1 MKNSLENFWSDRL
14 SDNTAK
20 MLILVSDCLSRTYK
34 KHAKIASFRA
44 KGLSLEKKR
53 KIRAVF
59 CQYTQQNRRLIKD
72 EYDAVDVGAMA
83 PKRFH
88 GVGEKMLNGLL
99 ADAHLLGC
107 FSVGQSVALAEQQ
120 GLALAVG

>member
-20 MLILVSDCLSRTYK
+20 MLILVSDCLSKTYK
-34 KHAKIASFRA
+34 KRAKIASFRA
-44 KGLSLEKKR
+44 KGLSLAKKR

-88 GVGEKMLNGLL
+88 GVGEKMLHGLL
-99 ADAHLLGC
+99 ADAHPLG
-107 FSVGQSVALAEQQ
+107 SLAVGQSVALA
-120 GLALAVG
+120 